1 MGGGGE
7 LPKDGDSFPKITQKK
22 RGSLGTGTHL
32 EIFSFLLRL
41 GGSFLEW
48 GWGGSLWSGVSPRIS
63 PWPRKWPSPKGDIAS
78 PPWEDREGQLK
89 GLQGLCKLS

>member
-48 GWGGSLWSGVSPRIS
+48 GWGGLSGLESLLGFPPGPESGLPQKGTLPR
-63 PWPRKWPSPKGDIAS
+63 PHGKTERDN
-78 PPWEDREGQLK
+78 
-89 GLQGLCKLS
+89 